1 MADDGDKTEQPTQKK
16 LDDARKKGQLPR
28 SKEAGTFFVLMAG
41 VLSIWGFSS
50 FLGKG
55 MMQVMHNSFNLTREQ
70 VFSQDE
76 FRRIF
81 IQNLTEIGL
90 PLLGIVICIF
100 ICAFVGSIF
109 IGGFNFS
116 QEALMP
122 KFSKL
127 DPIKGIGKIFSI
139 NSIVELIKGIF
150 KIIFIGSFCYF
161 ALSGKIGAIL
171 SLSYSDP
178 HVAIKSAIVMLF
190 HFMVLIV
197 CALIPIVMLD
207 VPYQKWHYVK
217 QLRMSKQEIKDE
229 YKDTEGNPQI
239 KGKIKQLQ
247 FQMAARRMM
256 EKVPQADVV
265 VTNPTH
271 YAVALSY
278 DQNGSTAPI
287 VVAKGVDE
295 IAERTQPYA
304 VFIYDALDVGPRWH
318 ALHLDDACGAE
329 NPYVRDVL
337 KRRERRESVL
347 QFAFDPA
354 DLRLVVGR
362 REKVERSASCR
373 AGDGI
378 RHVRRAVHEC
388 RRRA

>member
-161 ALSGKIGAIL
+161 ALSGKIGAIF

-247 FQMAARRMM
+247 FQMAARRHFHMTRM
-256 EKVPQADVV
+256 DQLHQLWSQKV
-265 VTNPTH
+265 
-271 YAVALSY
+271 
-278 DQNGSTAPI
+278 
-287 VVAKGVDE
+287 
-295 IAERTQPYA
+295 
-304 VFIYDALDVGPRWH
+304 
-318 ALHLDDACGAE
+318 
-329 NPYVRDVL
+329 
-337 KRRERRESVL
+337 
-347 QFAFDPA
+347 
-354 DLRLVVGR
+354 
-362 REKVERSASCR
+362 
-373 AGDGI
+373 
-378 RHVRRAVHEC
+378 
-388 RRRA
+388 

>member
-122 KFSKL
+122 KFS
-127 DPIKGIGKIFSI
+127 
-139 NSIVELIKGIF
+139 
-150 KIIFIGSFCYF
+150 
-161 ALSGKIGAIL
+161 
-171 SLSYSDP
+171 
-178 HVAIKSAIVMLF
+178 
-190 HFMVLIV
+190 
-197 CALIPIVMLD
+197 
-207 VPYQKWHYVK
+207 
-217 QLRMSKQEIKDE
+217 
-229 YKDTEGNPQI
+229 
-239 KGKIKQLQ
+239 
-247 FQMAARRMM
+247 
-256 EKVPQADVV
+256 
-265 VTNPTH
+265 
-271 YAVALSY
+271 
-278 DQNGSTAPI
+278 
-287 VVAKGVDE
+287 
-295 IAERTQPYA
+295 
-304 VFIYDALDVGPRWH
+304 
-318 ALHLDDACGAE
+318 
-329 NPYVRDVL
+329 
-337 KRRERRESVL
+337 
-347 QFAFDPA
+347 
-354 DLRLVVGR
+354 
-362 REKVERSASCR
+362 
-373 AGDGI
+373 
-378 RHVRRAVHEC
+378 
-388 RRRA
+388 